1 MEQFSRFSDMTA
13 SVYSHVYANDDSIH
27 QPRPMMLT
35 LHSGN
40 GSAGFHLSIEHAGAL
55 MDALMDALDWLHEA
69 PDRSAAKQAETDAC
83 EPQERERPELDART
97 QILPAFLTREA
108 I

>member
-13 SVYSHVYANDDSIH
+13 SVYSHVYVNDDSIH
-27 QPRPMMLT
+27 QPRPMILS

-40 GSAGFHLSIEHAGAL
+40 GSSCFHISMYHAEQLADDL
-55 MDALMDALDWLHEA
+55 MSALDWVRES

-97 QILPAFLTREA
+97 QILPAFLTKEA
-108 I
+108 L